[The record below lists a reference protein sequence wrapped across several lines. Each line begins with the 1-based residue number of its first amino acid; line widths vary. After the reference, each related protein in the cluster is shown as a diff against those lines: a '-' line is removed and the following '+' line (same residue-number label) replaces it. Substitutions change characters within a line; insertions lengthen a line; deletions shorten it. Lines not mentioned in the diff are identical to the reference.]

1 MPSKYQKVSKRWQES
16 DVQTALNLIN
26 EWKSIRSTADVFGMS
41 ESMLRKQIAKKKRRS
56 RKFVHLKFFNGNK
69 A

>member
-1 MPSKYQKVSKRWQES
+1 MLYFSKKLINNAFKISKRWQES

-41 ESMLRKQIAKKKRRS
+41 ESMIRKQIAKKKEGVES
-56 RKFVHLKFFNGNK
+56 LYI
-69 A
+69 

>member
-41 ESMLRKQIAKKKRRS
+41 ESIIRKQIAKKKEGVES
-56 RKFVHLKFFNGNK
+56 LYI
-69 A
+69 

>member
-41 ESMLRKQIAKKKRRS
+41 ESMIRKKIAKKKGVES
-56 RKFVHLKFFNGNK
+56 LYI
-69 A
+69 